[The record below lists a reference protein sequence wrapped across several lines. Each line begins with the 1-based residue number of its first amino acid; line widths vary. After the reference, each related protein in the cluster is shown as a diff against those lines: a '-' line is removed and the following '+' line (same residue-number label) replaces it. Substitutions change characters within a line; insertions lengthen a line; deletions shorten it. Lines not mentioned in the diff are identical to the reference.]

1 MIVLQEMALDALDAV
16 ASYVEEHEWA
26 ALLLMAL
33 CAMACMS
40 ADSWF

>member
-1 MIVLQEMALDALDAV
+1 MIVLQEMALDVLDAV

-33 CAMACMS
+33 GALACMS